1 MYQHSV
7 AVQTVITIMIMI
19 VIITNSLLQ
28 GITSE

>member
-7 AVQTVITIMIMI
+7 TVQTVITIMIMI